1 MRSREYLA
9 TPDRK
14 EEKPVI
20 VGVPR
25 EMKDGENRVALT
37 PAGADALV
45 RAGHQVLLEAGAGLG
60 SGFSDQEYRRAGA
73 RIVREAGRL
82 WERSQLVVKV
92 KEPLPEE
99 YCLLRPDL
107 VLFTYLHLASS
118 RGLTEALLRSGVT
131 ALGYETVQRADG
143 SLPLLIPMSEVA
155 GKLAPQIGAHCLEKL
170 QGGRGVLISGVP
182 GVPPAEVVI
191 IGCGAVGVNAAKVAL
206 GVGASVTML
215 DINHD
220 RLKYLDDILQDR
232 VVTVYS
238 NPYNIARSVAY
249 ADLLIGAVLIP
260 GARAPHLVTEEM
272 VKRMKPGAVIVDVSV
287 DQGGCVETTRPT
299 SHSDPTYVRHG
310 IVHYAVPNMPGL
322 VPRTSTFA
330 LTNATLSYI
339 LFLAERGLDAALA
352 EDPALAAGLN
362 VRAGEI
368 THSAVAQAFG

>member
-1 MRSREYLA
+1 M
-9 TPDRK
+9 
-14 EEKPVI
+14 I

-25 EMKDGENRVALT
+25 EIKDGESRVALT

-45 RAGHQVLLEAGAGLG
+45 RAGHRVLVETAAGLG
-60 SGFSDQEYRRAGA
+60 SGFSDQEYRQAGA
-73 RIVREAGRL
+73 RIVREAARL

-99 YCLLRPDL
+99 YCFLRPEL
-107 VLFTYLHLASS
+107 VLLTYLHLASS

-155 GKLAPQIGAHCLEKL
+155 GKLAPQIGAHCLEKA

-206 GVGASVTML
+206 GMGASVTML

-260 GARAPHLVTEEM
+260 GARAPHLVAEEM
-272 VKRMKPGAVIVDVSV
+272 VKGMKPGAVIVDVSV

-330 LTNATLSYI
+330 LTNATLPYI

-352 EDPALAAGLN
+352 ENAALAAGLN

-368 THSAVAQAFG
+368 THPAVAQAFG